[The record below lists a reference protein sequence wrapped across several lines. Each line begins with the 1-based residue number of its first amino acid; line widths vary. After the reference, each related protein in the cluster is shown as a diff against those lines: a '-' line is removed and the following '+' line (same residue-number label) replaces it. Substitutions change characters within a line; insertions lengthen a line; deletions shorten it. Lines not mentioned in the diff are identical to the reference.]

1 MRLEKKNIHMN
12 KIVKS
17 ETVIFFV
24 SREERIMDADNEIE
38 NIINQKEIVTTDGVV
53 TRENQITVNG
63 TINYNILYY
72 PKNSEMVCGEE
83 KEINFEENIKL
94 MGINSEDNAN
104 VAMEVLSSSI
114 KPVDGKN
121 YIYKIQLKAY
131 IIVEKIEDLD
141 IATAI
146 DTDSQ
151 GENYENNFAKE
162 NSGKNNVENI
172 MTKKRNI
179 DSLAIMADKTDT
191 FRVSEQIAVPHGKPP
206 IGTIV
211 WSDIRIKNQNIKT
224 MEGSIIINGQL
235 SVFII
240 YIPEMENMPEQWL
253 EQTIDFNG
261 QLEMSEA
268 TEDVVSYIELWL
280 NNVNVQP
287 EINQDNEMRNLSV
300 SALLKLNVK
309 LYKETSIKVIEDVY
323 KPGANLVPIMEPKT
337 YQKLLVKNASRT
349 KEVVKM
355 KIDKTK
361 GQLLQICNSQAEI
374 KIENI
379 LVRDNSLKAIGKIK
393 TCIIYIS
400 SDDRHPICCQCRES
414 NFEHGIDA
422 ESIEVNDEY
431 FLNWKVEQVNANML
445 NADEV
450 EIKAV
455 IALEAIVFKKV
466 EQNFVTEIN
475 QEPVDM
481 EALNSAPVLK
491 GYIVQKGDTL
501 WKLAKENYTTI
512 EKIMTV
518 NNLENETR
526 HNEKKYTRGRVYIVN
541 YV

>member
-104 VAMEVLSSSI
+104 VTMEVLSSSI

-162 NSGKNNVENI
+162 NSGKNNVEDI

-179 DSLAIMADKTDT
+179 DSLAIIADKTDT

-235 SVFII
+235 SIFII

-309 LYKETSIKVIEDVY
+309 LYKETSIKIIEDVY
-323 KPGANLVPIMEPKT
+323 KPGANLVPVMESKT

-422 ESIEVNDEY
+422 EGIEGNDEY

-475 QEPVDM
+475 QGPVDM

-518 NNLENETR
+518 NNLENETI
-526 HNEKKYTRGRVYIVN
+526 KKGDRLLIIKSCQA
-541 YV
+541 

>member
-24 SREERIMDADNEIE
+24 SREERIMDVDNEIE

-151 GENYENNFAKE
+151 EENYENNFAKE

-422 ESIEVNDEY
+422 EGIEVNDEY

-475 QEPVDM
+475 QGPVDM

-518 NNLENETR
+518 NNLENETI
-526 HNEKKYTRGRVYIVN
+526 KKGDRLLIIKSCQA
-541 YV
+541 

>member
-83 KEINFEENIKL
+83 KEINFEENVKL

-162 NSGKNNVENI
+162 NSEKNNVENI

-309 LYKETSIKVIEDVY
+309 LYKETSINVIEDVY

-422 ESIEVNDEY
+422 EGIEGNDEY

-518 NNLENETR
+518 NNLENETI
-526 HNEKKYTRGRVYIVN
+526 KKGDRLLIIKSCQA
-541 YV
+541 

>member
-151 GENYENNFAKE
+151 EENYENNFAKE

-337 YQKLLVKNASRT
+337 YQKLLVNNASRT

-422 ESIEVNDEY
+422 EGIEVNDEY

-518 NNLENETR
+518 NNLENETI
-526 HNEKKYTRGRVYIVN
+526 KKGDRLLIIKSCQA
-541 YV
+541 

>member
-17 ETVIFFV
+17 ETVVFFV

-114 KPVDGKN
+114 KLVDGKN

-162 NSGKNNVENI
+162 NSGKNNVEDI

-179 DSLAIMADKTDT
+179 DSLAIIADKTDT
-191 FRVSEQIAVPHGKPP
+191 FRVSEQIEVPHGKPP

-235 SVFII
+235 SIFII

-268 TEDVVSYIELWL
+268 TEDMVSYIELWL

-309 LYKETSIKVIEDVY
+309 LYKETSINVIEDVY
-323 KPGANLVPIMEPKT
+323 KPGANLVPIMESKT

-422 ESIEVNDEY
+422 EGIEGNDEY

-518 NNLENETR
+518 NNLENETI
-526 HNEKKYTRGRVYIVN
+526 KKGDRLLIIKSCQA
-541 YV
+541 

>member
-24 SREERIMDADNEIE
+24 SREERIMDVDNEIE

-151 GENYENNFAKE
+151 EENYENNFAKE

-224 MEGSIIINGQL
+224 MEGSIIINDQL

-422 ESIEVNDEY
+422 EGIEVNDEY

-518 NNLENETR
+518 NNLENETI
-526 HNEKKYTRGRVYIVN
+526 KKGDRLLIIKSCQA
-541 YV
+541 

>member
-104 VAMEVLSSSI
+104 VTMEVLSSSI

-121 YIYKIQLKAY
+121 YIYRIQLKAY
-131 IIVEKIEDLD
+131 IVVEKIEDLD
-141 IATAI
+141 VATAI

-309 LYKETSIKVIEDVY
+309 LYKETSINVIEDVY

-349 KEVVKM
+349 KEVIKM

-422 ESIEVNDEY
+422 EGIEGNDEY

-518 NNLENETR
+518 NNLENETI
-526 HNEKKYTRGRVYIVN
+526 KKGDRLLIIKSCQA
-541 YV
+541 

>member
-38 NIINQKEIVTTDGVV
+38 NIINQKEIVTTDSVV

-121 YIYKIQLKAY
+121 YIYRIQLKAY
-131 IIVEKIEDLD
+131 IVVEKIEDLD
-141 IATAI
+141 VATAI
-146 DTDSQ
+146 DTYSQ
-151 GENYENNFAKE
+151 GENHENNFAKE
-162 NSGKNNVENI
+162 NSEKNNVENI

-235 SVFII
+235 SIFII

-309 LYKETSIKVIEDVY
+309 LYKETSINVIEDVY

-422 ESIEVNDEY
+422 EGIEGNDEY

-518 NNLENETR
+518 NNLENETI
-526 HNEKKYTRGRVYIVN
+526 KKGDRLLIIKSCQA
-541 YV
+541 

>member
-24 SREERIMDADNEIE
+24 SREERIMDVDNEIE

-151 GENYENNFAKE
+151 EENYENNFAKE

-422 ESIEVNDEY
+422 EGIEVNDEY
-431 FLNWKVEQVNANML
+431 FLNWKVEQVNTNML

-518 NNLENETR
+518 NNLENETI
-526 HNEKKYTRGRVYIVN
+526 KKGDRLLIIKSCQA
-541 YV
+541 

>member
-151 GENYENNFAKE
+151 EENYENNFAKE

-422 ESIEVNDEY
+422 EGIEGNDEY

-518 NNLENETR
+518 NNLENETI
-526 HNEKKYTRGRVYIVN
+526 KKGDRLLIIKSCQA
-541 YV
+541 

>member
-38 NIINQKEIVTTDGVV
+38 SIINQKEIVTTDGVV

-104 VAMEVLSSSI
+104 VTMEVLSSSI

-162 NSGKNNVENI
+162 NSGKNNVEDI

-179 DSLAIMADKTDT
+179 DSLAIIADKTDT

-235 SVFII
+235 SIFII

-309 LYKETSIKVIEDVY
+309 LYKETSIKIIEDVY
-323 KPGANLVPIMEPKT
+323 KPGANLVPVMESKT

-422 ESIEVNDEY
+422 EGIEGNDEY

-475 QEPVDM
+475 QGPVDM

-518 NNLENETR
+518 NNLENETI
-526 HNEKKYTRGRVYIVN
+526 KKGDRLLIIKSCQA
-541 YV
+541 

>member
-104 VAMEVLSSSI
+104 VTMEVLSSSI

-121 YIYKIQLKAY
+121 YIYRIQLKAY
-131 IIVEKIEDLD
+131 IVVEKIEDLD
-141 IATAI
+141 VATAI

-162 NSGKNNVENI
+162 SSGKNNVENI

-309 LYKETSIKVIEDVY
+309 LYKETSINVIEDVY

-349 KEVVKM
+349 KEVIKM

-422 ESIEVNDEY
+422 EGIEVNDEY

-518 NNLENETR
+518 NNLENETI
-526 HNEKKYTRGRVYIVN
+526 KKGDRLLIIKSCQA
-541 YV
+541 

>member
-24 SREERIMDADNEIE
+24 SREKRIMDADNEIE

-114 KPVDGKN
+114 KLVDGKN

-162 NSGKNNVENI
+162 NSGKNNVEDI

-235 SVFII
+235 SIFII

-323 KPGANLVPIMEPKT
+323 KPGANLVPVMESKT

-422 ESIEVNDEY
+422 EGIEGNDEY

-518 NNLENETR
+518 NNLENETI
-526 HNEKKYTRGRVYIVN
+526 KKGDRLLIIKSCQA
-541 YV
+541 

>member
-104 VAMEVLSSSI
+104 VTMEVLSSSI

-151 GENYENNFAKE
+151 EENYENNFAKE
-162 NSGKNNVENI
+162 NSGKNNVEDI

-179 DSLAIMADKTDT
+179 DSLAIIADKTDT

-235 SVFII
+235 SIFII
-240 YIPEMENMPEQWL
+240 YIPEMENMPEQWM

-309 LYKETSIKVIEDVY
+309 LYKETSIKIIEDVY

-422 ESIEVNDEY
+422 EGIEGNDEY

-518 NNLENETR
+518 NNLENETI
-526 HNEKKYTRGRVYIVN
+526 KKGDRLLIIKSCQA
-541 YV
+541 

>member
-38 NIINQKEIVTTDGVV
+38 SIINQKEIVTTDGVV

-72 PKNSEMVCGEE
+72 RKNSEMVCGEE

-104 VAMEVLSSSI
+104 VTMEVLSSSI

-179 DSLAIMADKTDT
+179 DSLAIIADKTDT

-235 SVFII
+235 SIFII

-323 KPGANLVPIMEPKT
+323 KPGANLVPIMESKT

-422 ESIEVNDEY
+422 EGIEGNDEY

-518 NNLENETR
+518 NNLENETI
-526 HNEKKYTRGRVYIVN
+526 KKGDRLLIIKSCQA
-541 YV
+541 

>member
-72 PKNSEMVCGEE
+72 PKNLEMVCGEE

-151 GENYENNFAKE
+151 GENYENDFAKE

-191 FRVSEQIAVPHGKPP
+191 FRVSEQIEVPHGKPP

-253 EQTIDFNG
+253 DQTIDFNG

-323 KPGANLVPIMEPKT
+323 KPGANLVPVMESKT

-422 ESIEVNDEY
+422 EGIEGNDEY

-518 NNLENETR
+518 NNLENETI
-526 HNEKKYTRGRVYIVN
+526 KKGDRLLIIKSCQA
-541 YV
+541 

>member
-17 ETVIFFV
+17 ETVIYFV

-104 VAMEVLSSSI
+104 VTMEVLSSSI

-162 NSGKNNVENI
+162 NSGKNNVEDI

-179 DSLAIMADKTDT
+179 DSLAIIADKTDT

-235 SVFII
+235 SIFII

-309 LYKETSIKVIEDVY
+309 LYKETSIKIIEDVY
-323 KPGANLVPIMEPKT
+323 KPGANLVPVMESKT

-422 ESIEVNDEY
+422 EGIEGNDEY

-475 QEPVDM
+475 QGPVDM

-518 NNLENETR
+518 NNLENETI
-526 HNEKKYTRGRVYIVN
+526 KKGDRLLIIKSCQA
-541 YV
+541 

>member
-24 SREERIMDADNEIE
+24 SREERIMDVDNEIE

-151 GENYENNFAKE
+151 EENYENNFAKE

-422 ESIEVNDEY
+422 EGIEVNDEY

-475 QEPVDM
+475 QEPVYM

-518 NNLENETR
+518 NNLENETI
-526 HNEKKYTRGRVYIVN
+526 KKGDRLLIIKSCQA
-541 YV
+541 

>member
-94 MGINSEDNAN
+94 MGINSDDNAN
-104 VAMEVLSSSI
+104 VTMEVLSSSI

-162 NSGKNNVENI
+162 NSGKNNVEDI

-179 DSLAIMADKTDT
+179 DSLAIIADKTDT
-191 FRVSEQIAVPHGKPP
+191 FRVSEQIEVPHGKPP

-300 SALLKLNVK
+300 SALLKLNAK

-323 KPGANLVPIMEPKT
+323 KPGANLVPVMESKT

-422 ESIEVNDEY
+422 EGIEGNDEY

-518 NNLENETR
+518 NNLENETI
-526 HNEKKYTRGRVYIVN
+526 KKGDRLLIIKSCQA
-541 YV
+541 

>member
-72 PKNSEMVCGEE
+72 PKNSEIVCGEE

-104 VAMEVLSSSI
+104 VTMEVLSSSI

-121 YIYKIQLKAY
+121 YIYRIQLKAY
-131 IIVEKIEDLD
+131 IVVEKIEDLD
-141 IATAI
+141 VATAI

-309 LYKETSIKVIEDVY
+309 LYKETSINVIEDVY

-422 ESIEVNDEY
+422 EGIEGNDEY

-518 NNLENETR
+518 NNLENETI
-526 HNEKKYTRGRVYIVN
+526 KKGDRLLIIKSCQA
-541 YV
+541 

>member
-104 VAMEVLSSSI
+104 VTMEVLSSSI

-162 NSGKNNVENI
+162 NSGKNNVEDI

-179 DSLAIMADKTDT
+179 DSLAIIADKTDT

-235 SVFII
+235 SIFII

-309 LYKETSIKVIEDVY
+309 LYKETSIKIIEDVY
-323 KPGANLVPIMEPKT
+323 KPGANLVSVMESKT

-422 ESIEVNDEY
+422 EGIEGNDEY

-518 NNLENETR
+518 NNLENETI
-526 HNEKKYTRGRVYIVN
+526 KKGDRLLIIKSCQA
-541 YV
+541 

>member
-24 SREERIMDADNEIE
+24 SREERIMDVDNEIE

-151 GENYENNFAKE
+151 EENYENNFAKE

-422 ESIEVNDEY
+422 EGIEVNDEY
-431 FLNWKVEQVNANML
+431 FLNWKVEQINANML

-518 NNLENETR
+518 NNLENETI
-526 HNEKKYTRGRVYIVN
+526 KKGDRLLIIKSCQA
-541 YV
+541 

>member
-1 MRLEKKNIHMN
+1 
-12 KIVKS
+12 
-17 ETVIFFV
+17 
-24 SREERIMDADNEIE
+24 
-38 NIINQKEIVTTDGVV
+38 
-53 TRENQITVNG
+53 
-63 TINYNILYY
+63 
-72 PKNSEMVCGEE
+72 MVCGEE

-104 VAMEVLSSSI
+104 VTMEVLSSSI

-162 NSGKNNVENI
+162 NSGKNNVEDI

-179 DSLAIMADKTDT
+179 DSLAIIADKTDT

-235 SVFII
+235 SIFII

-309 LYKETSIKVIEDVY
+309 LYKETSIKIIEDVY
-323 KPGANLVPIMEPKT
+323 KPGANLVPVMESKT

-361 GQLLQICNSQAEI
+361 GQLLQICNSQVEI

-422 ESIEVNDEY
+422 EGIEGNDEY
-431 FLNWKVEQVNANML
+431 FLNWK
-445 NADEV
+445 
-450 EIKAV
+450 
-455 IALEAIVFKKV
+455 

-518 NNLENETR
+518 NNLENETI
-526 HNEKKYTRGRVYIVN
+526 KKGDRLLIIKSCQA
-541 YV
+541 

>member
-104 VAMEVLSSSI
+104 VTMEVLSSSI

-121 YIYKIQLKAY
+121 YIYRIQLKAY
-131 IIVEKIEDLD
+131 IVVEKIEDLD
-141 IATAI
+141 VATAI

-309 LYKETSIKVIEDVY
+309 LYKETSINVIEDVY

-422 ESIEVNDEY
+422 EGIEGNDEY

-518 NNLENETR
+518 NNLENETI
-526 HNEKKYTRGRVYIVN
+526 KKGDRLLIIKSCQA
-541 YV
+541 

>member
-17 ETVIFFV
+17 ETVIYFV

-104 VAMEVLSSSI
+104 VTMEVLSSSI

-162 NSGKNNVENI
+162 NSGKNNVEDI

-179 DSLAIMADKTDT
+179 DSLAIIADKTDT
-191 FRVSEQIAVPHGKPP
+191 FRVSEQIEVPHGKPP

-300 SALLKLNVK
+300 SALLKLNAK

-323 KPGANLVPIMEPKT
+323 KPGANLVPVMESKT

-422 ESIEVNDEY
+422 EGIEGNDEY

-518 NNLENETR
+518 NNLENETI
-526 HNEKKYTRGRVYIVN
+526 KKGDRLLIIKSCQA
-541 YV
+541 

>member
-151 GENYENNFAKE
+151 EENHENNFAKE

-309 LYKETSIKVIEDVY
+309 LYKETSINVIEDVY
-323 KPGANLVPIMEPKT
+323 QPGANLVPIMEPKT

-400 SDDRHPICCQCRES
+400 SDDRPPICCQCRES

-422 ESIEVNDEY
+422 EGIEVNDEY

-512 EKIMTV
+512 EKIMAV
-518 NNLENETR
+518 NNLENETI
-526 HNEKKYTRGRVYIVN
+526 KKGDRLLIIKSCQA
-541 YV
+541 

>member
-104 VAMEVLSSSI
+104 VTMEVLSSSI

-121 YIYKIQLKAY
+121 YIYRIQLKAY
-131 IIVEKIEDLD
+131 IVVEKIEDLD
-141 IATAI
+141 VATAI

-162 NSGKNNVENI
+162 NTGKNNVENI

-235 SVFII
+235 SIFII

-309 LYKETSIKVIEDVY
+309 LYKETSINVIEDVY

-349 KEVVKM
+349 KEVIKM

-422 ESIEVNDEY
+422 EGIEGNDEY

-475 QEPVDM
+475 QESVDM

-518 NNLENETR
+518 NNLENETI
-526 HNEKKYTRGRVYIVN
+526 KKGDRLLIIKSCQA
-541 YV
+541 

>member
-12 KIVKS
+12 KIVKR

-53 TRENQITVNG
+53 TRENKITVNG

-151 GENYENNFAKE
+151 EENYENNFAKE

-211 WSDIRIKNQNIKT
+211 WSDIGIKNENIKT

-268 TEDVVSYIELWL
+268 TEDAVSYIELWL

-309 LYKETSIKVIEDVY
+309 LYKETSINVIEDVY

-422 ESIEVNDEY
+422 EGIEVNDEY

-518 NNLENETR
+518 NNLENETI
-526 HNEKKYTRGRVYIVN
+526 KKGDRLLIIKSCQA
-541 YV
+541 

>member
-104 VAMEVLSSSI
+104 VTMEVLSSSI

-162 NSGKNNVENI
+162 NSGKNNVEDI

-179 DSLAIMADKTDT
+179 DSLAIIADKTDT
-191 FRVSEQIAVPHGKPP
+191 FRVSEQIEVPHGKPP

-300 SALLKLNVK
+300 SALLKLNAK

-323 KPGANLVPIMEPKT
+323 KPGANLVPVMESKT

-422 ESIEVNDEY
+422 EGIEGNNEY

-518 NNLENETR
+518 NNLENETI
-526 HNEKKYTRGRVYIVN
+526 KKGDRLLIIKSCQA
-541 YV
+541 

>member
-12 KIVKS
+12 KIVKR

-151 GENYENNFAKE
+151 EENYENNFAKE

-211 WSDIRIKNQNIKT
+211 WSDIRIKNENIKT

-268 TEDVVSYIELWL
+268 TEDAVSYIELWL

-309 LYKETSIKVIEDVY
+309 LYKETSINVIEDVY

-422 ESIEVNDEY
+422 EGIEVNDEY

-512 EKIMTV
+512 GKIMTV
-518 NNLENETR
+518 NNLENETI
-526 HNEKKYTRGRVYIVN
+526 KKGDRLLIIKSCQA
-541 YV
+541 

>member
-104 VAMEVLSSSI
+104 VTMEVLSSSI

-151 GENYENNFAKE
+151 GENYENDFAKE
-162 NSGKNNVENI
+162 NSGKNNVEDI

-191 FRVSEQIAVPHGKPP
+191 FRVSEQIEVPHGKPP

-235 SVFII
+235 SIFII

-323 KPGANLVPIMEPKT
+323 KPGANLVPIMESKT

-349 KEVVKM
+349 KEVVKK

-422 ESIEVNDEY
+422 EGIEGNDEY

-518 NNLENETR
+518 NNLENETI
-526 HNEKKYTRGRVYIVN
+526 KKGDRLLIIKSCQA
-541 YV
+541 

>member
-12 KIVKS
+12 KIVKR

-151 GENYENNFAKE
+151 EENYENNFAKE

-211 WSDIRIKNQNIKT
+211 WSDIRIKNENIKT

-268 TEDVVSYIELWL
+268 TEDAVSYIELWL

-309 LYKETSIKVIEDVY
+309 LYKETSINVIEDVY
-323 KPGANLVPIMEPKT
+323 KPGANLVPILVPNT

-422 ESIEVNDEY
+422 EGIEVNDEY

-518 NNLENETR
+518 NNLENETI
-526 HNEKKYTRGRVYIVN
+526 KKGDRLLIIKSCQA
-541 YV
+541 

>member
-104 VAMEVLSSSI
+104 VTMEVLSSSI

-162 NSGKNNVENI
+162 NSGKNNVDDI

-179 DSLAIMADKTDT
+179 DSLAIIADKTDT

-235 SVFII
+235 SIFII

-309 LYKETSIKVIEDVY
+309 LYKETSIKIIEDVY
-323 KPGANLVPIMEPKT
+323 KPGANLVPVMESKT

-422 ESIEVNDEY
+422 EGIEGNDEY

-475 QEPVDM
+475 QGPVDM

-518 NNLENETR
+518 NNLENETI
-526 HNEKKYTRGRVYIVN
+526 KKGDRLLIIKSCQA
-541 YV
+541 

>member
-17 ETVIFFV
+17 ETVVFFV

-114 KPVDGKN
+114 KLVDGKN

-162 NSGKNNVENI
+162 NSGKNNVEDI

-179 DSLAIMADKTDT
+179 DSLAIIADKTDT

-235 SVFII
+235 SIFII

-323 KPGANLVPIMEPKT
+323 KPGANLVPIMESKT

-422 ESIEVNDEY
+422 EGIEGNDEY

-518 NNLENETR
+518 NNLENETI
-526 HNEKKYTRGRVYIVN
+526 KKGDRLLIIKSCQA
-541 YV
+541 

>member
-12 KIVKS
+12 KIVKR

-38 NIINQKEIVTTDGVV
+38 NIINQKEIVTTDSVV

-94 MGINSEDNAN
+94 MGINSEGNAN
-104 VAMEVLSSSI
+104 VSMEVLSSSI

-121 YIYKIQLKAY
+121 YIYRIQLKAY

-151 GENYENNFAKE
+151 GENYENNFAEE

-235 SVFII
+235 SIFII

-268 TEDVVSYIELWL
+268 TEDAVSYIELWL

-287 EINQDNEMRNLSV
+287 EINQDNKMRNLSV

-309 LYKETSIKVIEDVY
+309 LYKETSINVIEDVY

-422 ESIEVNDEY
+422 EGIEVNDEY

-518 NNLENETR
+518 NNLENETI
-526 HNEKKYTRGRVYIVN
+526 KKGDRLLIIKSCQA
-541 YV
+541 

>member
-24 SREERIMDADNEIE
+24 SREERIMDVDNEIE

-151 GENYENNFAKE
+151 EENYENNFAKE

-191 FRVSEQIAVPHGKPP
+191 FRVSEQIAIPHGKPP

-422 ESIEVNDEY
+422 EGIEVNDEY

-518 NNLENETR
+518 NNLENETI
-526 HNEKKYTRGRVYIVN
+526 KKGDRLLIIKSCQA
-541 YV
+541 